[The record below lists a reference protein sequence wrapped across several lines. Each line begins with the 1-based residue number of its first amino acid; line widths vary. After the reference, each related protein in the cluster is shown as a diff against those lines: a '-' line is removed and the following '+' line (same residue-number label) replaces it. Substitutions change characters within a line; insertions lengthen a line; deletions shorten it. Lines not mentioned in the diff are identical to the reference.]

1 MAAFK
6 VFPQG
11 QSKFEIPLLAKKN
24 VLLGDVFSSQD
35 NNPAAPMSAGLF
47 RLNNGDPVT
56 YAYRF
61 DEMKIILRGEFHISD
76 TTGQEI
82 VARPGDILYIPNG
95 STLTFT
101 TPDTGLAY
109 YVGQRKEGKV

>member
-11 QSKFEIPLLAKKN
+11 QSKFEIPLLAKNN
-24 VLLGDVFSSQD
+24 VFLGDVFSSQD

-47 RLNNGDPVT
+47 RLNNGDPLT
-56 YAYRF
+56 YAYKF
-61 DEMKIILRGEFHISD
+61 DEMKIILEGEFHISD

-101 TPDTGLAY
+101 TPGTGLAY
-109 YVGQRKEGKV
+109 YVGQRKEGEV